1 MHGRHGRGLICVCL
15 ALAVALSAS
24 VAPVYSQQLQ
34 GDPVVRAAI
43 SNVLDMDAGR
53 NVERLPRIDLDPTRG
68 DLTVVFAMRRPLS
81 DDPRQII
88 ASATDDVFT
97 ILWAAYTSGDAGRI
111 RSATVLGTYA
121 IVGRYE
127 RPREVPL
134 IRAVLTADR
143 ASNFDWSQVAS
154 VDPSRVLDTWWV
166 EGELESAA
174 ALMP

>member
-1 MHGRHGRGLICVCL
+1 MRSVLLCVAMAG
-15 ALAVALSAS
+15 ALLVS
-24 VAPVYSQQLQ
+24 VAPVHGQQLQ

-43 SNVLDMDAGR
+43 ASVLDMDPGR
-53 NVERLPRIDLDPTRG
+53 DVERLPRIDLDPDRG
-68 DLTVVFAMRRPLS
+68 DLTIVFAMRRPLS
-81 DDPRQII
+81 DDPRQIV
-88 ASATDDVFT
+88 ASATDDIFT
-97 ILWAAYTSGDAGRI
+97 ILWAAYTSGDGNRI

-134 IRAVLTADR
+134 MRAVLTANR

-166 EGELESAA
+166 EGELQSAA
-174 ALMP
+174 AHAPVPAP